1 MFEHPIDYPCA
12 VADQT
17 PDGCAAALKWTARH
31 LNPGQ
36 HLTVWVPQKRTLQ
49 ANDFLIRL
57 AKRRDIDIVTPRE
70 GFYGAN
76 GPVLAM
82 YPNSS
87 ELGEITSVS
96 GITALA
102 IVQWADNLDTWIEEV
117 GAEVV
122 HTFVPGESKR
132 NLLPEVEPA
141 LAPEVIEGL
150 QRITQSINHNNSV
163 AGTGYEKYVTVRELL
178 RLHDAGY
185 ALPPKR
191 MAQWASAHGWI
202 HENSKELANWAKKIS
217 SGSRPRVSRY

>member
-1 MFEHPIDYPCA
+1 MFERPIDYPCA

-17 PDGCAAALKWTARH
+17 PEGCAVALKWTVGH
-31 LNPGQ
+31 LNAGEK
-36 HLTVWVPQKRTLQ
+36 LTVWVPQKRTLN

-82 YPNSS
+82 YPSS
-87 ELGEITSVS
+87 TELGEITSAN

-102 IVQWADNLDTWIEEV
+102 IVRWADNFDTWIEEV

-122 HTFVPGESKR
+122 HTFVPDASKI
-132 NLLPEVEPA
+132 NFLPEVEPP
-141 LAPEVIEGL
+141 LVPEVIEGL
-150 QRITQSINHNNSV
+150 QRITQSINHNNSI
-163 AGTGYEKYVTVRELL
+163 AGTGYEKDVTVRELL

-185 ALPPKR
+185 VLPPKR
-191 MAQWASAHGWI
+191 MAQWASAHGWL
-202 HENSKELANWAKKIS
+202 HENPKELANWVKKIS
-217 SGSRPRVSRY
+217 SGSRPRVS